1 MKNLILIFCLFFAS
15 ISCSQ
20 ESKPEQNLKT
30 QINQYAT
37 YVTNNDIEKSTK
49 LMYPRIYKYLG
60 GNRIEAVKTLAKFMQ
75 ENTDHGVT
83 INKIY
88 YDEPG
93 KILYYEDKL
102 QTTIIQNVV
111 MDTKNGQAMSKSTM
125 IAISDDG
132 IIWKFFGVDEET
144 LPELR
149 VKFPEL
155 SPDLIIHKAEMIP
168 L

>member
-1 MKNLILIFCLFFAS
+1 MKNLILFFCFFLAS

-20 ESKPEQNLKT
+20 ELKQEQNLKT

-37 YVTNNDIEKSTK
+37 YVTNNDFEKSTEY
-49 LMYPRIYKYLG
+49 MYRRTFKYLG
-60 GNRIEAVKTLAKFMQ
+60 GNKIEAIKTITKDMQ
-75 ENTDHGVT
+75 EYTDNGVT
-83 INKIY
+83 FSKIY

-93 KILYYEDKL
+93 KILYYDDKL

-111 MDTKNGQAMSKSTM
+111 MDTKNGQALSKSTM

-132 IIWKFFGVDEET
+132 IIWKFFGVGEKN

-149 VKFPEL
+149 IMFPEL
-155 SPDLIIHKAEMIP
+155 SPDLMIQKTETFS